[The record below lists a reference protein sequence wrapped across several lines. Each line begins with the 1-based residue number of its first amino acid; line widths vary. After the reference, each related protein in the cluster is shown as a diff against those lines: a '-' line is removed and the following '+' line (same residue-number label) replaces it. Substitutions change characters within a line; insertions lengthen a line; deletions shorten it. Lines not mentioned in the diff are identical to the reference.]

1 MYVIHEAGQT
11 CQSQFANPAAGTPG
25 CCQIQRILY
34 CFSARG
40 RSVLG
45 AWYGLRQLRCRL
57 VLLQFRYLQHT

>member
-1 MYVIHEAGQT
+1 MNVLHEESQT
-11 CQSQFANPAAGTPG
+11 CQSQFVDPPVGTPG
-25 CCQIQRILY
+25 CCQIHHVLY
-34 CFSARG
+34 CCSARG